1 MINGQD
7 DITSQYHIIGTGCW
21 PLHPCTD
28 RQTKRTRNL
37 KRNHTQFPTYI
48 HFDSSSSAQA
58 VTFLLVV
65 DIQIIPTTDFSIAAR
80 DTHHSRQAPYMKR
93 TGLLPTCKAMATTYQ
108 VFVSPNTA
116 VQSSCDR
123 VCIFKQMIIKHWAP
137 RAESRR
143 RRHYYHHNILIVI
156 ESDLS
161 QPPYLTCRKIPTTIC
176 RYVR

>member
-1 MINGQD
+1 MYSHPPFRKTFNLSGIRGNIVIDGQD
-7 DITSQYHIIGTGCW
+7 DITSQYHIIGTGYW

-28 RQTKRTRNL
+28 RQAKRTRNL

-65 DIQIIPTTDFSIAAR
+65 DIQIIPMTDFSTAAR

-93 TGLLPTCKAMATTYQ
+93 TGLLPRWKAMVTTYQ
-108 VFVSPNTA
+108 VFVSSNTA

-123 VCIFKQMIIKHWAP
+123 VCIFK
-137 RAESRR
+137 
-143 RRHYYHHNILIVI
+143 
-156 ESDLS
+156 
-161 QPPYLTCRKIPTTIC
+161 
-176 RYVR
+176 